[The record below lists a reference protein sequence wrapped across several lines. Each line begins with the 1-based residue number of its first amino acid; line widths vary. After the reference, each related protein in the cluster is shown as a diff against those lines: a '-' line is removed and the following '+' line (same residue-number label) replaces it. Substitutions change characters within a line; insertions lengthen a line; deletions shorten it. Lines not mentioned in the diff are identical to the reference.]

1 MNKYTH
7 QELLHIVITIMNML
21 DPKCLKETTP
31 EELGTFVE
39 ELTEVLNG
47 EN

>member
-21 DPKCLKETTP
+21 DPKGLKETTP
-31 EELGTFVE
+31 GELATFVE
-39 ELTEVLNG
+39 ELTDVLNG